1 MPTQCFAARVL
12 KLPRTRCLVP
22 LLLALSLP
30 AFGQRSVIYELV
42 RVADLGIG
50 ETQEVELSDRFTT
63 TVKLLGVNEIR
74 DPVRDAI
81 RKAEVDVRIDGIRTT
96 LNCGN
101 YQLPVVV
108 GTVEVDCPVTGGY
121 RSNSHRQG
129 GPWGLEKDARLRFWP
144 KGYPYIKPGTF
155 AYPVKQRWF
164 ASDTQMSNEPVFV
177 DGGERP
183 SSRAIY
189 YHSGLDIGGAEELIE
204 VVAATD
210 GLVVSLGDEVLS
222 GQDEGTPVQPRYDVI
237 YIRDRRG
244 WYYRYSHL
252 HSFDEEVE
260 LGKRVRI
267 GQRLGLLGKEGGS
280 GGWSHLHFEIK
291 SKQPSGK
298 WGTQEG
304 YAFLWNAYHWE
315 HKPSVIAVA
324 RPHHFVVAGENVT
337 LDGSKSWARNGR
349 IASFSWRFTDGS
361 DAAGPTVE
369 RTYHKPGVYSEILK
383 VTDDQGNADYD
394 FGIVQVV
401 AKTSDA
407 PGEEKVPPTLHAV
420 YSPTMGLKAGD
431 TVTFKVRAFRT
442 THGKETWSFG
452 DGSPPVTVQSDGNV
466 NKHAKD
472 GYAVTTHVYEK
483 PGDYIARVERTN
495 ERGEK
500 AIAQVYVRVD
510 TP

>member
-1 MPTQCFAARVL
+1 ML
-12 KLPRTRCLVP
+12 KLPWARHLVP
-22 LLLALSLP
+22 LLLVVLALP

-42 RVADLGIG
+42 RVADLGVG
-50 ETQEVELSDRFTT
+50 ETLEVELSNRFTT
-63 TVKLLGVNEIR
+63 TVKLLGVNETR
-74 DPVRDAI
+74 DSVRDAI
-81 RKAEVDVRIDGIRTT
+81 RKAEVDVEIDGIRTT

-121 RSNSHRQG
+121 RSNSHREG
-129 GPWGLEKDARLRFWP
+129 GPWGLDNDARLRFWP

-164 ASDTQMSNEPVFV
+164 ANDTQMSNEPVFV

-189 YHSGLDIGGAEELIE
+189 YHSGLDIGGAEELVE

-222 GQDEGTPVQPRYDVI
+222 GQDEDTPVQPRYDVI

-252 HSFDEEVE
+252 YSFDKEVE
-260 LGKRVRI
+260 LGKRVKL

-291 SKQPSGK
+291 SRQPSGK

-324 RPHHFVVAGENVT
+324 RPHNFVVAGESVT
-337 LDGSKSWARNGR
+337 LDSSKSWAMSGR
-349 IASFSWRFTDGS
+349 IASYSWRFTDGS

-383 VTDDQGNADYD
+383 VTDDQGNTDYD
-394 FGIVQVV
+394 FGVVQVV

-407 PGEEKVPPTLHAV
+407 SGEEKVPPTLHAV
-420 YSPTMGLKAGD
+420 YFPTMGLKAGV

-442 THGKETWSFG
+442 THGKETWSFA
-452 DGSPPVTVQSDGNV
+452 T
-466 NKHAKD
+466 A
-472 GYAVTTHVYEK
+472 
-483 PGDYIARVERTN
+483 ARR
-495 ERGEK
+495 
-500 AIAQVYVRVD
+500 
-510 TP
+510 